1 METQND
7 IRSMDD
13 VIKLVDIFY
22 GKVREDELIG
32 PIFEAKIQDN
42 WAKHLDIMYR
52 FWGTVLL
59 EERSYFGSPFLK
71 HVDLPVEGA
80 HFDRWLHY
88 FDETLDELF
97 AGPKAEEA
105 KYRARKMAEMFQF
118 KLEHIRKTGNKPL
131 K

>member
-42 WAKHLDIMYR
+42 WAKHLNIMYR
-52 FWGTVLL
+52 F
-59 EERSYFGSPFLK
+59 
-71 HVDLPVEGA
+71 
-80 HFDRWLHY
+80 
-88 FDETLDELF
+88 
-97 AGPKAEEA
+97 
-105 KYRARKMAEMFQF
+105 
-118 KLEHIRKTGNKPL
+118 
-131 K
+131 